1 MHTYIKVLSAVSS
14 RYAPSRLL
22 SYDMAHIFKAL
33 QMMDNKG
40 HVSRESLCKEL
51 NLGEGTIKTV
61 IKHLKM
67 HGLIDT
73 SNSGTKLSS
82 KGMALFSHLQSSRP
96 KECAIPNCSV
106 ALGRFNYAVILKHLA
121 YAVGSGIEQRDAAV
135 KMGASGATTLL
146 FRGDKFVMPLSY
158 FDSLKNEPRIY
169 KLLVRRL
176 EPENDDVLIIGSDQ
190 SDPRNAELA
199 SKSAALLTIMNHE
212 KHV

>member
-1 MHTYIKVLSAVSS
+1 
-14 RYAPSRLL
+14 
-22 SYDMAHIFKAL
+22 
-33 QMMDNKG
+33 
-40 HVSRESLCKEL
+40 
-51 NLGEGTIKTV
+51 
-61 IKHLKM
+61 
-67 HGLIDT
+67 
-73 SNSGTKLSS
+73 
-82 KGMALFSHLQSSRP
+82 
-96 KECAIPNCSV
+96 V

-121 YAVGSGIEQRDAAV
+121 YAVGFGIEQRDAAV